1 MLYDYRSAYLNGIEI
16 LKKAEWVCDPE
27 GMFRAP
33 SVAKGQPVRL
43 ECERLASG
51 LGLPV
56 PNVCEEVIT
65 AARIHH
71 YVAICGEKAQE
82 YFLSGHCP
90 LDPKKIGKLSR
101 RMPPFIRAKMDTLV
115 AGSVNVVSNPDHAFD
130 TDGWPELKR
139 RLPKFRATMERYA
152 AHCTSTAIQLGLVE
166 IVIEHL
172 AAKLQAIEHECDL
185 ISQKL
190 KSIQPQEQGT
200 PNRPPQTAKSKAIPD
215 WLKAYERISQV
226 HGVLQK
232 TNRDL
237 NSEFWKSEWVPTEAQ
252 SSGVTAD
259 VSAVAQAAT
268 DIRAWLRHRR

>member
-1 MLYDYRSAYLNGIEI
+1 MPYDYRLVFRQGMEI
-16 LKKAEWVCDPE
+16 LKKAKWVCDPE
-27 GMFRAP
+27 GMFLAP

-43 ECERLASG
+43 ECERLASE

-71 YVAICGEKAQE
+71 FIAICGENAQA

-90 LDPKKIGKLSR
+90 LDPKKIGRLSR
-101 RMPPFIRAKMDTLV
+101 RMPPFIRAKLKTLL
-115 AGSVNVVSNPDHAFD
+115 AGSVNVVSNPNHAFD

-152 AHCTSTAIQLGLVE
+152 AHCTSTPMQAGLVGPE
-166 IVIEHL
+166 IEGL
-172 AAKLQAIEHECDL
+172 SGKLQAIERECDL

-226 HGVLQK
+226 QGVLQK

-237 NSEFWKSEWVPTEAQ
+237 NSEFWKPEWIPTEAQ
-252 SSGVTAD
+252 LGEVTAD
-259 VSAVAQAAT
+259 VSAMAQAAT
-268 DIRAWLRHRR
+268 DIRAWLLHGR

>member
-1 MLYDYRSAYLNGIEI
+1 MPHDYRSAYLNGIEI
-16 LKKAEWVCDPE
+16 LKKAKWVCDPE
-27 GMFRAP
+27 KMFRPP
-33 SVAKGQPVRL
+33 SLAQGQPVRM
-43 ECERLASG
+43 ECERLASE
-51 LGLPV
+51 LGLAV
-56 PNVCEEVIT
+56 LSVCEAVLT
-65 AARIHH
+65 AARLHH
-71 YVAICGEKAQE
+71 FVAICGEKAQA

-101 RMPPFIRAKMDTLV
+101 RMPPFIRAKMNTLL

-152 AHCTSTAIQLGLVE
+152 AHCTSTPMQLGLVE

-172 AAKLQAIEHECDL
+172 VAKLQAIERECDL

-200 PNRPPQTAKSKAIPD
+200 PNRSTQTAKSQATPD

-237 NSEFWKSEWVPTEAQ
+237 NSEFWKSEWLPTGAQ
-252 SSGVTAD
+252 LSGVTAD
-259 VSAVAQAAT
+259 VNAMAQAAT
-268 DIRAWLRHRR
+268 DIRAWLRDGH